1 MQFDLRP
8 GSLAVSPRPQGGTN
22 EAAGVHTWS
31 RCCVVTCDSSSH
43 RALDDTGLEP
53 AVTTALAHRVPIV
66 TSWRE
71 ATDLGGLLSYG
82 HSFSETLR
90 RAVGTVDKILKGAK
104 PADLPME
111 QPIKFELI
119 VNLNTRA
126 SSA

>member
-1 MQFDLRP
+1 
-8 GSLAVSPRPQGGTN
+8 
-22 EAAGVHTWS
+22 
-31 RCCVVTCDSSSH
+31 
-43 RALDDTGLEP
+43 LEP

-71 ATDLGGLLSYG
+71 ATDLRGLLSYG

-119 VNLNTRA
+119 VNLKTA
-126 SSA
+126 PELDLTIPPKILMLADEVID